1 MTSAPGPPEESPIN
15 TAGVSGLFRLLTTG
29 GSLLLLLALA
39 VLLPARAFLSPDL
52 LPVEIL
58 TSFAPQYALLA
69 LAMGIVLWWRRRW
82 IRGSAFLLLLVPD
95 LAGVI
100 GSRVGSTDELASAQP
115 RLMVFSANLFE
126 SERAVRS
133 AVAQVEALDADLV
146 WWSEFPREL
155 DPDTR
160 ARVGELDARY
170 PFGFELAAADG
181 RDIRFLS
188 RYPLRTRQTFEPA
201 LTTGRP
207 ALRLGLD
214 VRGFP
219 VTVFALHT
227 HPPTSDW
234 SLRARNETL
243 DWLQDELASLDGR
256 AIVMG
261 DLNTSAF
268 SPRFAEL
275 IREGELACLSP
286 WRCAVASWPTFVPF
300 LLTPIDHI
308 LVSGEVAITS
318 LRRGRFT
325 GSDHFPIV
333 AEIVF
338 L

>member
-1 MTSAPGPPEESPIN
+1 MSRVLA
-15 TAGVSGLFRLLTTG
+15 TG

-39 VLLPARAFLSPDL
+39 LLLPARSFLPGDRL
-52 LPVEIL
+52 LVETL

-69 LAMGIVLWWRRRW
+69 VVMALWLWWRRRW
-82 IRGSAFLLLLVPD
+82 LRGLAFMLLLVPE
-95 LAGVI
+95 LAGFL
-100 GSRVGSTDELASAQP
+100 GSRPAPPDDLASAHP

-126 SERAVRS
+126 SSRAVRS
-133 AVAQVEALDADLV
+133 AVDQVEALDADLV
-146 WWSEFPREL
+146 WWSEFPRDL

-188 RYPLRTRQTFEPA
+188 RYPLRTRQTFEPP
-201 LTTGRP
+201 LTSGRP
-207 ALRLGLD
+207 ALRLSLD
-214 VRGFP
+214 VRGQLL
-219 VTVFALHT
+219 TVFALHT
-227 HPPTSDW
+227 HPPTSAW

-243 DWLQDELASLDGR
+243 DWLQDELAALEGR

-268 SPRFAEL
+268 APRFAEL
-275 IREGELACLSP
+275 IREGGLDCASP
-286 WRCAVASWPTFVPF
+286 WRCAVASWPTFVPV

-308 LVSGEVAITS
+308 LVGGELAVTQ

-325 GSDHFPIV
+325 GSDHFPVV